1 MGTYNIHAGH
11 GISGGQGCGAVGI
24 LDESLEA
31 RKVKNELIRLLQ
43 KSGNTVYDCT
53 YEGSASQ
60 NTILSEIVK
69 KCNAH
74 DVDLDIS
81 IHLNSGRNDYT
92 GDNSTG
98 GVEIYGYNADV
109 KDAGDKI
116 CANISD
122 TLGIRNRGFKT
133 TKNLYV
139 LNNTKSKA
147 ILIECCF
154 VDDKDDSDR
163 WDTSKCAMAICKAL
177 GYNPNG
183 YTNTTFSETVTK
195 HSYFVGDYVKFSSSY
210 PSYNSPFGA
219 AYATKGSGQGKITAI
234 KNGQACYEIDN
245 GKNYCNDGDIKEKY
259 KPEYINYRGHVQ
271 GIGWDVVKT
280 NGQTVGT
287 VGKSKRLE
295 AIKIDCPTRKIEAKA
310 HIQSVGDVNYGIIDS
325 NTVIGTTGQSKRLEA
340 IWLKGAI
347 QFRLHIQSKG
357 WTNWVNATTGAEL
370 GTKGLALAIEGIE
383 IKLL

>member
-11 GISGGQGCGAVGI
+11 GISGGKGCGAVGI
-24 LDESLEA
+24 LDESNEA

-43 KSGNTVYDCT
+43 KAGDTVYDCT

-74 DVDLDIS
+74 KVDLDIS
-81 IHLNSGRNDYT
+81 IHLNSGRNDSI

-98 GVEIYGYNADV
+98 GVEVYGYNADV
-109 KDAGDKI
+109 KDVGNKI
-116 CANISD
+116 CANISNA
-122 TLGIRNRGFKT
+122 LGIRNRGFKT

-163 WDTSKCAMAICKAL
+163 WDTNKCAWAIYQAL

-183 YTNTTFSETVTK
+183 YTDTTHNNT
-195 HSYFVGDYVKFSSSY
+195 
-210 PSYNSPFGA
+210 
-219 AYATKGSGQGKITAI
+219 
-234 KNGQACYEIDN
+234 
-245 GKNYCNDGDIKEKY
+245 

-271 GIGWDVVKT
+271 GIGWDVVRT

-287 VGKSKRLE
+287 VGKNKRLE
-295 AIKIDCPTRKIEAKA
+295 AIKIDCPTRTIEAKA
-310 HIQSVGDVNYGIIDS
+310 HIQGIGEVNYGTINS
-325 NTVIGTTGQSKRLEA
+325 NTIIGTTGQAKRLESL
-340 IWLKGAI
+340 WLKGAI

-357 WTNWVNATTGAEL
+357 WTNWVDATNGAEL
-370 GTKGLALAIEGIE
+370 GTKGLALGIEGIE

>member
-11 GISGGQGCGAVGI
+11 GISGRQGCGAVGI
-24 LDESLEA
+24 LDESNEA
-31 RKVKNELIRLLQ
+31 RKVKDELIRLLQ
-43 KSGNTVYDCT
+43 TAGNTVYDCT

-74 DVDLDIS
+74 KVDLDIS
-81 IHLNSGRNDYT
+81 IHLNSGRNDYA

-98 GVEIYGYNADV
+98 GVEVYGYDTNV
-109 KDAGDKI
+109 KDTGNKI
-116 CANISD
+116 CNNISD
-122 TLGIRNRGFKT
+122 ALGIRNRGFKT

-163 WDTSKCAMAICKAL
+163 WDTSKCARAICQAL

-183 YTNTTFSETVTK
+183 YTNATPDLTK
-195 HSYFVGDYVKFSSSY
+195 S
-210 PSYNSPFGA
+210 
-219 AYATKGSGQGKITAI
+219 
-234 KNGQACYEIDN
+234 
-245 GKNYCNDGDIKEKY
+245 
-259 KPEYINYRGHVQ
+259 EYINYRGHVQ

-347 QFRLHIQSKG
+347 QFRVHIQSKG
-357 WTNWVNATTGAEL
+357 WTDWVNATNGAEL
-370 GTKGLALAIEGIE
+370 GTKGQSKRIEAIE